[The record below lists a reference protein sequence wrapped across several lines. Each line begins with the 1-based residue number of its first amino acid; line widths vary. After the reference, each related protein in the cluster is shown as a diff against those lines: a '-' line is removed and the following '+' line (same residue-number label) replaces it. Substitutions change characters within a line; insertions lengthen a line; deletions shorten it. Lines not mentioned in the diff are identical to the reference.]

1 MTSLIALLSACA
13 FILGIVA
20 GVLATMAVV
29 EHYVRTDGNFTYKW
43 NKRWYRVQ
51 GHRR

>member
-1 MTSLIALLSACA
+1 MTSLIALLSAVA
-13 FILGIVA
+13 FILGIA
-20 GVLATMAVV
+20 IGVLATMAVV